1 MDPKKLF
8 SFSFLLAV
16 IIVAALSL
24 FMFSFT
30 VRYDEVAVATRF
42 ERAIEP
48 QRDADGQLP
57 RDAAGELVNSGW
69 LYQQPG
75 LYPRFPWPINNVYK
89 YSKQLQTLEHDLSQV
104 QLSDGQQVVVQLFTV
119 WRIDDPYAF
128 FRTLR
133 TNEQAVERLRAI
145 VQGQAIRSV
154 ISRFAFSDFVNAD
167 EEALQLQDIEQA
179 MAIGVRA
186 ELENVPSSYGIAIDS
201 VGIRQLV
208 LPEQTTTTVFERMR
222 STQEKLA
229 EAARAEGEARAA
241 TIRSEAETDRQ
252 RILAFA
258 NRRAQAIRT
267 EGDLEAASFA
277 NVFAENEE
285 LAVFLRRVDALR
297 EMLPNNTTF
306 ILSAEDIGLKDVL
319 SPIAQEPPTAV
330 AGPVGPN
337 DTSSDD

>member
-1 MDPKKLF
+1 MTANKIF
-8 SFSFLLAV
+8 STLLAA
-16 IIVAALSL
+16 IIVLALGL

-42 ERAIEP
+42 ERAVEP
-48 QRDADGQLP
+48 ERDADGQLP
-57 RDAAGELVNSGW
+57 RNAAGELINSGW
-69 LYQQPG
+69 LYQQSG
-75 LYPRFPWPINNVYK
+75 LYPRWPWPINTVYK

-104 QLSDGQQVVVQLFTV
+104 QLADGQQVVVQLFTV

-154 ISRFAFSDFVNAD
+154 VSRYAFDAFVNANAD
-167 EEALQLQDIEQA
+167 LLELEAIEA
-179 MAIGVRA
+179 EMAEAVRL

-201 VGIRQLV
+201 IGIRQLV

-258 NRRAQAIRT
+258 NRRASAIRA
-267 EGDLEAASFA
+267 EGELEAASFYG
-277 NVFAENEE
+277 VFAENED
-285 LAVFLRRVDALR
+285 LAVFLRRVEALQQ
-297 EMLPNNTTF
+297 MLPNNTTF
-306 ILSAEDIGLKDVL
+306 ILSAEDIGLKDL
-319 SPIAQEPPTAV
+319 LAPIADPPTAV
-330 AGPVGPN
+330 AGPIGPAT
-337 DTSSDD
+337 D